1 MTARKLRPLS
11 PFRRTWQAAQR
22 AQHAGFSGYS
32 LNAGPAAGRCL
43 VVSDRTA
50 GMIQGGPT

>member
-11 PFRRTWQAAQR
+11 PFRRTSQAAQR